1 MAALL
6 SMLLVGVALVLGMHP
21 SAATMDE
28 DIELIWGASHTY
40 FFMDGETESLAL
52 SLDDQ
57 QGSCFRSK
65 DMYLYGTISM
75 EIKLV
80 DGNSAGVVA
89 TAYVRSLGL
98 VSFTLRLC
106 CDCTDL
112 VETMVSQADLA
123 CQSSVVVHLVSITKK
138 NPERCMP
145 LCFQRRHLQSHAH
158 AWPCASS

>member
-6 SMLLVGVALVLGMHP
+6 CSPKLRRSMLLVGVALVLGMHL

-65 DMYLYGTISM
+65 AMFLYGTISM

-80 DGNSAGVVA
+80 EGNSAGVVA
-89 TAYVRSLGL
+89 TAYVRSQ
-98 VSFTLRLC
+98 SR
-106 CDCTDL
+106 
-112 VETMVSQADLA
+112 SLA
-123 CQSSVVVHLVSITKK
+123 PCLPVQVRACVCSVFSTGEI
-138 NPERCMP
+138 
-145 LCFQRRHLQSHAH
+145 
-158 AWPCASS
+158 

>member
-6 SMLLVGVALVLGMHP
+6 CSPKLRRSMLLVGVALVLGMHL

-65 DMYLYGTISM
+65 AMFLYGTISM

-80 DGNSAGVVA
+80 EGNSAGVVA
-89 TAYVRSLGL
+89 TAYVRSQISLAPCL
-98 VSFTLRLC
+98 PVQVRACVCSVFL
-106 CDCTDL
+106 
-112 VETMVSQADLA
+112 ADE
-123 CQSSVVVHLVSITKK
+123 I
-138 NPERCMP
+138 
-145 LCFQRRHLQSHAH
+145 
-158 AWPCASS
+158 

>member
-6 SMLLVGVALVLGMHP
+6 CSPNKLRRSVLLVGAALVLGMHL
-21 SAATMDE
+21 SAATMDK

-89 TAYVRSLGL
+89 TAYVRSLG
-98 VSFTLRLC
+98 VVHSPAMLRLHYGF
-106 CDCTDL
+106 
-112 VETMVSQADLA
+112 
-123 CQSSVVVHLVSITKK
+123 SS
-138 NPERCMP
+138 RFGMP
-145 LCFQRRHLQSHAH
+145 VINYTLCFHFFNGDIYSRMHMHGSVRRVDF
-158 AWPCASS
+158 P